1 MSISAIKMAKYKQII
16 FEKIKVVIHNQW
28 FDHISLFSIDNEL
41 ELIEFCLLKL
51 IIFYSEFIW

>member
-16 FEKIKVVIHNQW
+16 FEKIKVVIPNQW

-51 IIFYSEFIW
+51 MIFYSEFIW